1 MLQIMN
7 DLVLMK
13 GWIDNPKRDYA
24 TGHALYKKYKVGST
38 YDAFFETAASKPDA
52 TAINMLFQKV
62 GMIYLKLKA
71 NPKFVESVIA
81 SQIQEQKPIGSNPT
95 PPRTVKPNNQKSGIK
110 VNPNKVI
117 KDTGITGEPNPKR
130 LENLPSE
137 LQAAGERIRELTPLI
152 GGLKAKINA
161 LPTGSKDY
169 AKVLMQQLEKFDT
182 EKRNLWKQIDEYNG
196 ASSKDVTIEKRVAL
210 TPSQLKDKIKNCKDS
225 IRRIENKL
233 PDQRK
238 NRPALAK
245 KSEKALAK
253 KQKELEAFE
262 KQFDAAS

>member
-1 MLQIMN
+1 
-7 DLVLMK
+7 
-13 GWIDNPKRDYA
+13 
-24 TGHALYKKYKVGST
+24 
-38 YDAFFETAASKPDA
+38 
-52 TAINMLFQKV
+52 MLFQKV

-95 PPRTVKPNNQKSGIK
+95 PPRAYELNNPNSGIK
-110 VNPNKVI
+110 VNPKKGIKVV
-117 KDTGITGEPNPKR
+117 GITGEPNPKR
-130 LENLPSE
+130 LENLPFE
-137 LQAAGERIRELTPLI
+137 LQAAGARIRELTPLI
-152 GGLKAKINA
+152 GGLKAKMNA
-161 LPTGSKDY
+161 LPVESKED
-169 AKVLMQQLEKFDT
+169 AKALIQQIEKFDT

-196 ASSKDVTIEKRVAL
+196 ASSKDVSPEKKVAL
-210 TPSQLKDKIKNCKDS
+210 TPTQLKDKIKNCKDS

-262 KQFDAAS
+262 KQLDGTL